1 MGFKFRYQR
10 LLEHRREMERLAI
23 LRAARAHAAREL
35 AAHDLARSLRTEEM
49 IGRRWWELV
58 GRKTPMRELLEIQ
71 AQWRGAV
78 ETTARHEKVLLERE
92 EVLSRA
98 RDELLTAA
106 KAKEVL
112 LRLRDRAF
120 DEFAGW
126 MRRMETV
133 ELDEAS
139 LRPFAVPREG
149 SGEGDTSKEV
159 P

>member
-78 ETTARHEKVLLERE
+78 EATARHEKVLLERE